1 MKKILFMLI
10 FIIISCQAES
20 LKIDT
25 LEIKNVNY
33 ESGEFGSTTFRILC
47 INGYVWLQS
56 GVSGSRTLSQM
67 FQNNIPNANAQAIKC
82 ENEK

>member
-1 MKKILFMLI
+1 MKKILFTLI
-10 FIIISCQAES
+10 FIIISCQAER

-25 LEIKNVNY
+25 LEIKDVNY
-33 ESGEFGSTTFRILC
+33 ESGEIGSTTFRILC

-56 GVSGSRTLSQM
+56 DSSSTKTLSQM